1 MWCSVTINIEGCA
14 NVKMNG
20 CLHNCAAYPGMLR
33 GHICGGVLCAYG
45 CAVSRTLSEL
55 STCCKKATYWWMG
68 RSRGEEGKGR
78 DEKEKC
84 NTQLAHSCIGVLK
97 FASCTTMTM
106 SRVMAYGILLML
118 RCLGVG

>member
-1 MWCSVTINIEGCA
+1 MGAYIIVQHIQECLEVTYVEVFC
-14 NVKMNG
+14 V
-20 CLHNCAAYPGMLR
+20 P
-33 GHICGGVLCAYG
+33 
-45 CAVSRTLSEL
+45 VSRTLSEL

-68 RSRGEEGKGR
+68 RSRGEEEKGR